1 MAHTSQQKKAIAGVF
16 TACFFF
22 GSNAIIARMLT
33 DPELYRHHFPED
45 QPISIIAICF
55 WRWTLATLTLGILL
69 CRQKL
74 RRETFLFFK
83 NDRTTLIAMLTAA
96 VIGVSLV
103 NILIYQAAITTSAI
117 NLGLMSATGP
127 IFMMILARIFLK
139 HPISQHNV
147 WGGLLAIFGVLYL
160 ITEGNIQHLQQV
172 RFTTG
177 DLLMITAVLGTV
189 IYTLLLD
196 KKPKNISIN
205 GLLWVFF
212 LTGTLALL
220 PFYLY
225 CHTLFPSYS
234 LKLWGV
240 LLYLGLGP
248 SLISFYSWNY
258 AATVLSPT
266 LIGIIYLSTPIFAAL
281 MAIFILHESF
291 ASFHLISFLLILP
304 GISYS
309 ILKSRTKP

>member
-1 MAHTSQQKKAIAGVF
+1 MTLIFQQKKAIAGVF
-16 TACFFF
+16 IACFFF

-33 DPELYRHHFPED
+33 DAELYQHYFSED

-55 WRWTLATLTLGILL
+55 WRWTLATLALGLL
-69 CRQKL
+69 CHQKI
-74 RRETFLFFK
+74 RRETFLFLK
-83 NDRTTLIAMLTAA
+83 NDRSTLIAMLTAA
-96 VIGVSLV
+96 LIGVALL
-103 NILIYQAAITTSAI
+103 NILIYQAATTTSAI

-127 IFMMILARIFLK
+127 IFMMVLARIFLK

-160 ITEGNIQHLQQV
+160 ITEGDIQHIQQV
-172 RFTTG
+172 RFATG
-177 DLLMITAVLGTV
+177 DLLMIAAVLGTV

-196 KKPKNISIN
+196 KKPKNISSN

-212 LTGTLALL
+212 LIGMLALL
-220 PFYLY
+220 PFYLHH
-225 CHTLFPSYS
+225 HTLFPSYS
-234 LKLWGV
+234 LKLWGI

-258 AATVLSPT
+258 AAALLSPT

-281 MAIFILHESF
+281 MAIFVLHEPF

-304 GISYS
+304 GIAYS
-309 ILKSRTKP
+309 ILKSAKS